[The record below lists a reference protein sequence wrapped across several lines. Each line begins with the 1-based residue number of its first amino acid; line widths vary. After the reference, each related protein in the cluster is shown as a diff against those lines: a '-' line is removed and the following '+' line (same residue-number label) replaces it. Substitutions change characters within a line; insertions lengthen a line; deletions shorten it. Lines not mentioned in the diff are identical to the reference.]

1 MTTKAAAA
9 NGLNKQE
16 AKYRDLIE
24 DCWQQFKAVQ
34 KEIRRQQAKSE
45 RLRVA
50 SRRTMK
56 DTWEILRRVDNS
68 LNCSAA
74 RCFWHAM

>member
-24 DCWQQFKAVQ
+24 DCLQQFKEVQ
-34 KEIRRQQAKSE
+34 KEIRRRQAKSE

-56 DTWEILRRVDNS
+56 ATWEILHRVETT
-68 LNCSAA
+68 L
-74 RCFWHAM
+74 